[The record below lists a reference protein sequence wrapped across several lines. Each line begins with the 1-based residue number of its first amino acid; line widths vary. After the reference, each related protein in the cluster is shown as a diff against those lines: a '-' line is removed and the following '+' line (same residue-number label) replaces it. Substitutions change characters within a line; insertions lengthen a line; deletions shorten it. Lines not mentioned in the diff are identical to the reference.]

1 MLATTSTV
9 WGRTLACTL
18 LIQTKSLLGKTKKQS
33 AFGSTQKQR
42 ETFKTIFLTL
52 VMWGTLKQEVD
63 RHKEEAALFDNT
75 KWCKDT
81 AKYDT
86 CRTHTHTDNADKR
99 RHFQQKTRND
109 IPDLHYTTHHMTAYT
124 AQTDRRYLPT
134 YPGSVVEN
142 QNVSAGCELNDIP
155 KNTWVSFSV

>member
-1 MLATTSTV
+1 MLATMSTV

-33 AFGSTQKQR
+33 AFGSTQKRR

-52 VMWGTLKQEVD
+52 LMWGTLKQEVD

-86 CRTHTHTDNADKR
+86 CRTHILILIMPIRDDIFSKKQETTFQTFTIQPIIWQHIRHRLTDAIYQHIQVLLLRTKMCQRDVN
-99 RHFQQKTRND
+99 
-109 IPDLHYTTHHMTAYT
+109 
-124 AQTDRRYLPT
+124 
-134 YPGSVVEN
+134 
-142 QNVSAGCELNDIP
+142 
-155 KNTWVSFSV
+155 

>member
-1 MLATTSTV
+1 M
-9 WGRTLACTL
+9 
-18 LIQTKSLLGKTKKQS
+18 
-33 AFGSTQKQR
+33 
-42 ETFKTIFLTL
+42 
-52 VMWGTLKQEVD
+52 D

-86 CRTHTHTDNADKR
+86 CRTHILILIMPIRDDIFSK
-99 RHFQQKTRND
+99 KTRND

-155 KNTWVSFSV
+155 KNT